1 MSVLTKLMRAGEGK
15 ILRKLHRIADQVN
28 SIEEDFESLSDA
40 ELRALTEEYKERY
53 QEYVDS
59 DGKSGD
65 SLDDLLP
72 EAFATVR
79 EAAKRVLGQRH
90 YDVQIMGGAA
100 LHMGYVAEMKTGEG
114 KTLVGTLP
122 AYLNALSGKGVHLIT
137 VNDYLAERDS
147 ELMGRVHKFLGL
159 EVGCILANMTPAQRR
174 EQYGCDITYGTNNE
188 FGFDYLR
195 DNMAWSQ
202 DELVQRGH
210 NFAIVDE
217 VDSIL
222 VDEARTPLIISGPAD
237 QATKWYGDFAKLVT
251 RLKKGEAG
259 QPLKGIEETGDYD
272 VDEKKRTVGIHES
285 GVAKVED
292 WLGIDNLYESVNTP
306 LVGYLNN
313 AIKAKELF
321 KKDKDYVV
329 IDGEVMIVDEHTG
342 RILAG
347 RRYNEGMHQAIEA
360 KEGVDIKDENQTLAT
375 ITLQNFFRLYKRRDY
390 DSGLSGMTGTA
401 MTEAAEF
408 QQIYKLGV
416 VPIPTNRPM
425 VRQDQSDL
433 IYRTEKAKFD
443 AVVDDI
449 AEKHEHGQPILVGTV
464 SVEKSEYLSQQ
475 LAKRG
480 IPHEVLNAKQ
490 HDREASIVAQ
500 AGRKG
505 AVTVAT
511 NMAGR
516 GTDIKLGGNPEDLA
530 EAELRQQGLD
540 PEEHIEEWAAALPA
554 AMERAEQAVKDE
566 HDEVKDLGGLYV
578 LGTERHESRR
588 IDNQLR
594 GRSGRQ
600 GDPGESRFYLS
611 LGDDLMRLFK
621 AQMVERV
628 MAMANVPD
636 DVPIENKMVTRAI
649 ASAQSQVEQQN
660 FETRKNVLKYDEVL
674 NRQREVIYGERRRV
688 LEGEDLHEQVRH
700 FMDDTIDA
708 YIAAE
713 TAEGFAEDWDLD
725 RLWGAFKQLYPVKV
739 TVEELED
746 EAGDRA
752 GLTAE
757 FITDAI
763 KDDIHAQYDA
773 REEQLGSEIMRELE
787 RRVVLSV
794 LDRKWREHL
803 YEMDYLQEGIGLRA
817 MAQKDPLVEYQ
828 REGFDMFTAMMEG
841 IKEESVGYLFNL
853 EVQVEQQVEEVPVED
868 AKPSLDKKED
878 AVPAGAGRPEI
889 RAKGLEA
896 PQRRGGLHFSA
907 PSVDGEGGVVE
918 GDLVEDAPAG
928 PVRSAADGMT
938 RAERRK
944 AQRSGGGR
952 RRKK

>member
-1 MSVLTKLMRAGEGK
+1 MSVLSKIMRAGEGK

-28 SIEEDFESLSDA
+28 SIEEDFEGLSDA
-40 ELRALTEEYKERY
+40 ELRALTDEYKQRY
-53 QEYVDS
+53 A
-59 DGKSGD
+59 DGE

-79 EAAKRVLGQRH
+79 EAARRVLGQRH

-122 AYLNALSGKGVHLIT
+122 AYLNALSGEGVHIIT

-147 ELMGRVHKFLGL
+147 EMMGRVHRFLGL
-159 EVGCILANMTPAQRR
+159 SVGCILANMTPAQRR
-174 EQYGCDITYGTNNE
+174 EQYACDITYGTNNE

-195 DNMAWSQ
+195 DNMAWSKE
-202 DELVQRGH
+202 ELVQRGH

-222 VDEARTPLIISGPAD
+222 IDEARTPLIISGPAD
-237 QATKWYGDFAKLVT
+237 QATKWYGDFAKLVK
-251 RLKKGEAG
+251 RLKRGEPG
-259 QPLKGIEETGDYD
+259 NPLKGIEETGDYD
-272 VDEKKRTVGIHES
+272 VDEKKRTVAIHES

-321 KKDKDYVV
+321 KKDKDYVI
-329 IDGEVMIVDEHTG
+329 IDDEVMIVDEHTG

-360 KEGVDIKDENQTLAT
+360 KEGVPIKDENQTLAT
-375 ITLQNFFRLYKRRDY
+375 ITLQNFFRLYKRHDH
-390 DSGLSGMTGTA
+390 DGKELPGLSGMTGTA

-408 QQIYKLGV
+408 HQIYKLGV

-425 VRQDQSDL
+425 IRKDQSDL
-433 IYRTEKAKFD
+433 IYRTEVAKFE

-449 AEKHEHGQPILVGTV
+449 EEKHRKGQPILVGTT

-475 LAKRG
+475 LSKRG
-480 IPHEVLNAKQ
+480 IQHEVLNAK
-490 HDREASIVAQ
+490 HHEREAQIVAQ
-500 AGRKG
+500 AGRRG

-530 EAELRQQGLD
+530 EAELRQRGLD
-540 PEEHIEEWAAALPA
+540 PEEHIEEWAAALPE
-554 AMERAEQAVKDE
+554 AMARAEEAVKAE
-566 HDEVKDLGGLYV
+566 KEEVEKLGGLYV

-628 MAMANVPD
+628 MSMANVPD

-649 ASAQSQVEQQN
+649 ASAQSQVETQN

-688 LEGEDLHEQVRH
+688 LEGEDLQEQIHH

-708 YIAAE
+708 YVQAE
-713 TAEGFAEDWDLD
+713 TAEGFPEDWDLD
-725 RLWGAFKQLYPVKV
+725 RLWGAFKQLYPVSV
-739 TVEELED
+739 TIEELE
-746 EAGDRA
+746 EAAGDRA

-757 FITDAI
+757 FISESI
-763 KDDIHAQYDA
+763 KDDIRAQYEA
-773 REEQLGSEIMRELE
+773 REAQLGSEIMRELE

-828 REGFDMFTAMMEG
+828 REGFDMFSAMMDG

-868 AKPSLDKKED
+868 VKPTADLEKQD
-878 AVPAGAGRPEI
+878 AVPAQARPEI
-889 RAKGLEA
+889 RAKGLDA
-896 PQRRGGLHFSA
+896 PQRRNLHFSA
-907 PSVDGEGGVVE
+907 PTVDGEGGTIE
-918 GDLVEDAPAG
+918 GELATDDE
-928 PVRSAADGMT
+928 PVRSSADGLT

-944 AQRSGGGR
+944 QARGGR